1 MKELAV
7 VYYSFEGNTEL
18 VAKMIKEYNPNAD
31 LIRLQPDKE
40 PPRSLLG
47 KFIIGGKSVL
57 LKEKVLIRSL
67 GADLNDYQSVIIA
80 SPVWAGSYPPA
91 LAAFFERKRMED
103 KDVYLIA
110 CSASGNAV
118 NMINEMVK
126 QLKGNRVMS
135 ALSLRSPM
143 KDPERTKEQVISL
156 LRDIRDMAERNT

>member
-1 MKELAV
+1 LKELAV

-31 LIRLQPDKE
+31 LIRLVPDKE

-57 LKEKVLIRSL
+57 LKEKVMIRSL
-67 GADLNDYQSVIIA
+67 GVDLNDYQAVIIA

-91 LAAFFERKRMED
+91 LAAFFDRKRMEG

-126 QLKGNRVMS
+126 QLDGNQVMS
-135 ALSLRSPM
+135 ALSLRSPA
-143 KDPERTKEQVISL
+143 KDPERTREQVISL
-156 LRDIRDMAERNT
+156 LRDIRDMAERNA